1 MARARGANAGMALA
15 YESTYGT
22 PPGSGFKK
30 VPFVSANLG
39 EQQDLIESDL
49 LGYGRDPQQPARD
62 VINNDGD
69 VVVPLDLRNFGFWLK
84 LLFGSPTTTQGT
96 AASGSFQ
103 FGAQPEDGATITISG
118 ADWTFVASGA
128 SGDESLIGATIRETL
143 ENAVI
148 GLNRTTTSALAAQS
162 YSINDAG
169 NAIVVTSD
177 TVGTGGN
184 SVTLAASDSEDDA
197 DSHATPSGSTLA
209 GGSASGPYNH
219 VFASGALSLPSA
231 AIEVGMPD
239 VPSYGMNFGA
249 MADRLSI
256 QLQRSGLLNGTVSI
270 IAQGETRGGSSG
282 AGSPTEA
289 VIDRFTQ
296 FTGQIRRDGVPL
308 GNVVSGTFTYAN
320 NLDKVEVIRPDGRIA
335 GADPAMLAVTGQI
348 VVRFADTTLLDLAV
362 AGTPIELIFEWSIG
376 AGKLLRFTV
385 HNVNLPKPKLPI
397 TGPAGVQAT
406 FDWQAS
412 EHPTLAKT
420 CTALLVND
428 VTSY

>member
-1 MARARGANAGMALA
+1 MARARGANAVMALA
-15 YESTYGT
+15 FETTYGV
-22 PPGSGFKK
+22 PPGSGFKQ
-30 VPFVSANLG
+30 VPFVSSALG
-39 EQQDLIESDL
+39 EQQNLIESDL

-69 VVVPLDLRNFGFWLK
+69 IVVPLDLRNFGYWLK
-84 LLFGSPTTTQGT
+84 LLLGAPTSTQGV
-96 AASGSFQ
+96 AASGRFTFDS
-103 FGAQPEDGATITISG
+103 QPEDGSTVSIGG
-118 ADWTFVASGA
+118 ADWTFVAAGPA
-128 SGDESLIGATIRETL
+128 GDESLIGATFQETL
-143 ENAVI
+143 ANAVI
-148 GLNRTTTSALAAQS
+148 GLNKSATAALASQT
-162 YSINDAG
+162 YSLNLAG
-169 NAIVVTSD
+169 NAILIEAD
-177 TVGTGGN
+177 TIGTAGN
-184 SVTLAASDSEDDA
+184 SVTLDASTTPDSNATASGATLGGGAA
-197 DSHATPSGSTLA
+197 T
-209 GGSASGPYNH
+209 GPYNH

-249 MADRLSI
+249 MADKLAI

-270 IAQGETRGGSSG
+270 VAQGETRGGASG
-282 AGSPTEA
+282 AGSPTEQ
-289 VIDRFTQ
+289 VIERFTQ

-335 GADPAMLAVTGQI
+335 GADPAMLAVTGQV
-348 VVRFADTTLLDLAV
+348 VVRFADTSLLDLAV
-362 AGTPIELIFEWSIG
+362 AGTAIELIFEWSI
-376 AGKLLRFTV
+376 ATGKLLRFVV

-412 EHPTLAKT
+412 EHPSLAKT

-428 VTSY
+428 VTVY

>member
-1 MARARGANAGMALA
+1 MARARGANAVMALA
-15 YESTYGT
+15 FETTYGT

-30 VPFVSANLG
+30 VPFVSSQLG
-39 EQQDLIESDL
+39 EQQDLIASDL

-69 VVVPLDLRNFGFWLK
+69 VVVPLDLRNFGYWLK

-96 AASGSFQ
+96 AAAGNFKFS
-103 FGAQPEDGATITISG
+103 AQPEDGATITIGG
-118 ADWTFVASGA
+118 ADWTFKASGA
-128 SGDESLIGATIRETL
+128 SGDQSLIGSTL
-143 ENAVI
+143 RDTLTNAVI
-148 GLNRTTTSALAAQS
+148 GLNASATTAIKAQT
-162 YSINDAG
+162 YTLNDAG
-169 NAIVVTSD
+169 DTIVVTSD
-177 TVGTGGN
+177 TIGTSGN
-184 SVTLAASDSEDDA
+184 SVTLAASDSGDDA
-197 DSHATPSGSTLA
+197 DSHAT
-209 GGSASGPYNH
+209 ASGATLSGGGTTGAYNH
-219 VFASGALSLPSA
+219 VFVSGALTLPSA

-249 MADRLSI
+249 MADKLAI

-270 IAQGETRGGSSG
+270 VAQGETRGGSTG

-289 VIDRFTQ
+289 AIDRFTQ

-335 GADPAMLAVTGQI
+335 GADPAMLAVTGQ
-348 VVRFADTTLLDLAV
+348 VAVRFADTSLLDLAV
-362 AGTPIELIFEWSIG
+362 AGTAIELIFEWSI
-376 AGKLLRFTV
+376 ADGKLLRFVV

-397 TGPAGVQAT
+397 NGPAGVQAT

-412 EHPTLAKT
+412 EHPTLART
-420 CTALLVND
+420 CTAVLVND
-428 VTSY
+428 VSSY

>member
-1 MARARGANAGMALA
+1 MARARGANAVMALA
-15 YESTYGT
+15 FETTYGV
-22 PPGSGFKK
+22 PPGSGFKQ
-30 VPFVSANLG
+30 VPFVSSALG
-39 EQQDLIESDL
+39 EQQNLIESDL

-69 VVVPLDLRNFGFWLK
+69 VVVPLDLRNFGYWLK
-84 LLFGSPTTTQGT
+84 LLLGAPTSTLGT
-96 AASGSFQ
+96 AATGSFT
-103 FGAQPEDGATITISG
+103 FDGQPADGSTVSIGG
-118 ADWTFVASGA
+118 ADWTFVAAGPA
-128 SGDESLIGATIRETL
+128 GDESLIGATLQETL
-143 ENAVI
+143 TNAVI
-148 GLNRTTTSALAAQS
+148 GLNKSATAALAAQT
-162 YSINDAG
+162 YSLNLAG
-169 NAIVVTSD
+169 NAIVIESD
-177 TVGTGGN
+177 TIGTAGN
-184 SVTLAASDSEDDA
+184 SVTLDASTTPDSN
-197 DSHATPSGSTLA
+197 ATASSATLA
-209 GGSASGPYNH
+209 DGSAAGPYNH

-249 MADRLSI
+249 MADKLAI

-270 IAQGETRGGSSG
+270 VAQGETRGGASG
-282 AGSPTEA
+282 AGSPTEQ
-289 VIDRFTQ
+289 VIERFTQ

-335 GADPAMLAVTGQI
+335 GADPAMLAVTGQV
-348 VVRFADTTLLDLAV
+348 VVRFADTSLLDLAV
-362 AGTPIELIFEWSIG
+362 AGTALELIFEWSI
-376 AGKLLRFTV
+376 ASGKLLRFVV

-412 EHPTLAKT
+412 EHPSLAKT

-428 VTSY
+428 VAAY

>member
-1 MARARGANAGMALA
+1 MARARGANAVMALA
-15 YESTYGT
+15 FETTYGV
-22 PPGSGFKK
+22 PPGSGFKQ
-30 VPFVSANLG
+30 VPFVSSALG
-39 EQQDLIESDL
+39 EQQNLIESDL

-69 VVVPLDLRNFGFWLK
+69 IVVPLDLRNFGYWLK
-84 LLFGSPTTTQGT
+84 LLLGAPTSTQGV
-96 AASGSFQ
+96 AASGSFT
-103 FGAQPEDGATITISG
+103 FDAQPEDGSTISIGG
-118 ADWTFVASGA
+118 ADWTFVAAGPA
-128 SGDESLIGATIRETL
+128 GDESLIGATLQETL
-143 ENAVI
+143 ANAVI
-148 GLNRTTTSALAAQS
+148 GLNKSATAALASQT
-162 YSINDAG
+162 YSLNLAG
-169 NAIVVTSD
+169 NAILIEAD
-177 TVGTGGN
+177 TIGTAGN
-184 SVTLAASDSEDDA
+184 SVTLEVSTTPDSNATASG
-197 DSHATPSGSTLA
+197 ATLG
-209 GGSASGPYNH
+209 GGSAAGPYNH

-249 MADRLSI
+249 MADKLAI

-270 IAQGETRGGSSG
+270 VAQGETRGSASG
-282 AGSPTEA
+282 AGSPTEQ
-289 VIDRFTQ
+289 VIERFTQ

-335 GADPAMLAVTGQI
+335 GADPAMLAVTGQV
-348 VVRFADTTLLDLAV
+348 VVRFADTSLLDLAV
-362 AGTPIELIFEWSIG
+362 AGTAIELIFEWSI
-376 AGKLLRFTV
+376 ASGKLLRFVV

-412 EHPTLAKT
+412 EHPSLAKT

-428 VTSY
+428 VTAY

>member
-1 MARARGANAGMALA
+1 MARARGANAVMALA
-15 YESTYGT
+15 FETTYGV
-22 PPGSGFKK
+22 PPGSSFKQ
-30 VPFVSANLG
+30 VPFVSSALG
-39 EQQDLIESDL
+39 EQQNLIESDL

-69 VVVPLDLRNFGFWLK
+69 IVVPLDLRNFGYWLK
-84 LLFGSPTTTQGT
+84 LLLGAPTSAQGV
-96 AASGSFQ
+96 AASGSFT
-103 FGAQPEDGATITISG
+103 FDAPPEDGSTISIGG
-118 ADWTFVASGA
+118 ADWTFVAAGPA
-128 SGDESLIGATIRETL
+128 GDESLIGATLQETL
-143 ENAVI
+143 ADAVI
-148 GLNRTTTSALAAQS
+148 GLNKSATAALASQT
-162 YSINDAG
+162 YSLNLAG
-169 NAIVVTSD
+169 NAILIEAD
-177 TVGTGGN
+177 TIGTAGN
-184 SVTLAASDSEDDA
+184 SVTLDASTTPDSNATASGATLGGGAA
-197 DSHATPSGSTLA
+197 T
-209 GGSASGPYNH
+209 GPYNH

-249 MADRLSI
+249 MADKLAI

-270 IAQGETRGGSSG
+270 VAQGETRGGASG
-282 AGSPTEA
+282 AGSPTEQ
-289 VIDRFTQ
+289 VIERFTQ

-335 GADPAMLAVTGQI
+335 GADPAMLAVTGQV
-348 VVRFADTTLLDLAV
+348 VVRFADTSLLDLAV
-362 AGTPIELIFEWSIG
+362 AGTAIELIFEWSI
-376 AGKLLRFTV
+376 ASGKLLRFVV

-412 EHPTLAKT
+412 EHPSLAKT

-428 VTSY
+428 VTAY